1 VHRSRLS
8 LLAIVT
14 VSACSS
20 RGDAKGTEILSQD
33 PSLAAGLQ
41 DHQKAQQLPLP
52 DVCGAIAP
60 VVQPTVAA
68 KRQAQELTRQAYD
81 VELVGNADSA
91 RSLLAHAS
99 QLDATDRSAAYH
111 LGRANETLG
120 DRTGALTAYCRYIAL
135 TPTMTESAEARQRV
149 ATLSQRETRV
159 AAGSV
164 SYVTPAAQRVSV
176 APVRRAGRTR
186 TTVARPVAAATVHE
200 SSRVA
205 SSARTASRHR
215 TTSADGIASSES
227 ATPSQRGT
235 YSSNGA
241 VDGVDGTAMPS
252 DGAGVSPNVEQ
263 PATPVPTVSRGPS
276 RMQTAGIGAIA
287 GAIMGAAAGRSVKS
301 AVIGAAAGG
310 VLGTVV
316 GGSTRPTTRSI
327 RPWASSSRPAGDRW
341 TRVSSR
347 RLAPAS

>member
-14 VSACSS
+14 VSACST

-52 DVCGAIAP
+52 DVCGSIAP
-60 VVQPTVAA
+60 VTQPTAVA

-91 RSLLAHAS
+91 KSLLSRAS

-111 LGRANETLG
+111 LGRASETLG

-149 ATLSQRETRV
+149 AELSQRETRV
-159 AAGSV
+159 ASGSV
-164 SYVTPAAQRVSV
+164 SFV
-176 APVRRAGRTR
+176 APTARRVAVAPARRATHGRS
-186 TTVARPVAAATVHE
+186 TVA
-200 SSRVA
+200 SRVA
-205 SSARTASRHR
+205 DATVEQPAR
-215 TTSADGIASSES
+215 IASSERTTS
-227 ATPSQRGT
+227 RERATSSERGT
-235 YSSNGA
+235 YSANGA
-241 VDGVDGTAMPS
+241 VDGVDEAPVVS
-252 DGAGVSPNVEQ
+252 DGASSSPSVEQ
-263 PATPVPTVSRGPS
+263 SETPAPTVSRGPS

-316 GGSTRPTTRSI
+316 GGGMRAPSRSV
-327 RPWASSSRPAGDRW
+327 RRYAAGD
-341 TRVSSR
+341 
-347 RLAPAS
+347 